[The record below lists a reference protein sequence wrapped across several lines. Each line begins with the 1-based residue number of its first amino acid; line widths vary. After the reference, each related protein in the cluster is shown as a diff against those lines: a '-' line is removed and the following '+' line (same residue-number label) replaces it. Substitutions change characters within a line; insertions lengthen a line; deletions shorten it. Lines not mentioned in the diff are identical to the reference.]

1 MKQFNETKQIYSIR
15 KLTIGAASV
24 LIGLGMFTTHS
35 QVVHASAVNNQSEST
50 QTQSNS
56 MQQLSDNTQSANTT
70 PDQASVKEMQDIDV
84 DRYLNINYQD
94 QNGKTI
100 KPSTETHFEYQGYY
114 KQTSGTITYQD
125 ETTHQTLKRE
135 STQGYVGA
143 SPNVDSSYAN
153 KGYDVD
159 NSQNV
164 FNEDSK
170 QNNFT
175 VHLTHHIDQTQN
187 TQAVNRTINYQD
199 QTGQELHESAKQA
212 VNFKQTVKTDRVTGQ
227 KTSLYDTN
235 TKSFS
240 AIDNPVINGYFTQN
254 KQTSAVPVTPNSK
267 NITTNVTYQKLGS
280 YIMLDTLN
288 NNLGMQIYQND
299 KQDPTKIVN
308 IVPTIDGYYLTKNN
322 PVTNLAKDT
331 ILIYEKNNSDFDPSN
346 PNDQPGKPDQPIDHN
361 QPVKPNDPNQPSDSN
376 KTNPVKPVDPNNPNQ
391 TDPSNPNKKPDSGKT
406 DPAKP
411 TDPNNPDQ
419 PLDPNKKPNSNKN
432 DHDQKQTDLLTFTV
446 NYVDDDNQPLINP
459 TTKKQYSQTK
469 TYKLHQN
476 QQDMNMA
483 GFTNLVIP
491 GYITDDNMTESYVLN
506 KKNPSKTITVKYHKL
521 GQYQFV
527 DQNGKQLHDPI
538 TYANSVYA
546 NEIGNTDLPDIL
558 GYELNDQLTPSTT
571 VLNPVKNTVLTY
583 KTVPMHTIT
592 LEYLDADENDT
603 PIGQDVITG
612 KLNQQIDLNSYLQN
626 KIPQLKAQHYTYSD
640 TDAPDSANIVNRDLT
655 YHVYFGHDHD
665 TQINDTA
672 KTTRTI
678 RFIDKATGKPVAP
691 TVVQTAEWTR
701 YQKVDEV
708 NGHVDIDETWQVNT
722 DESKYQH
729 YGQKV
734 YDAFNTP
741 LINGWRADSSR
752 INEGDLPKNPLSPKA
767 NQTMTVYYNKNGHFL
782 IHMLKYKQTVVGYD
796 YYTDNDG
803 NTHAVRNP
811 AKDRYILVEDKD
823 HKLNKQTVTYY
834 NDKQQY
840 QSVGGDLAVPGY
852 DDYDDPANAGSGND
866 PFEEQRKTD
875 GKDIDKIHKLN
886 TGKSLEDLIPKKKKY
901 KLHAEEY
908 QKTLVSDNF
917 TSRKIDVIKGP
928 NGLQVIDGDKFYT
941 GWPYK
946 KHSTDGLNTQT
957 MDLLYAPQNLDV
969 YYRPQYVNNH
979 KVDKNGLVGGGAYG
993 KVTNFDPKKYNPA
1006 DYADYSEK
1014 WAVDNSKKLT
1024 KKQIED
1030 DGSYDET
1037 EDEISVNAVSL
1048 TDAQTKTDNHQPTMF
1063 YQILINGKMVKDNLT
1078 QDQLDKTKFTINLPD
1093 IQGYTKPQNSIMASF
1108 SDPLFRTI
1116 TAVYTT
1122 NGQTPN
1128 NSDQDK
1134 TNEPDV
1140 TVIVPNQTS
1149 NGQSTDHPQNN
1160 QPNTPNNQP
1169 DNSSVSTNTPTD
1181 GQHNSG
1187 KPTDN
1192 KPDNNPDH
1200 SANNPNKSDNDDSK
1214 EPSDDRSNAKPN
1226 ESDSNDSKQLN
1237 NDHSDNNSNKSHND
1251 DSKQPSNNHSNTN
1264 PDESHNNDSKQ
1275 PTDSHNADTNSSGS
1289 DNNNSDQQPDN
1300 QAISDN
1306 TNSSTNDQT
1315 STDKNT
1321 DNSASANQNTTS
1333 IGQANNSNMNHHN
1346 DSTASHMNSSN
1357 NTNVN
1362 NSNDAAANTSVAN
1375 KSNSDNQETTLSNK
1389 KAGLSTDHT
1398 NNQQNATS
1406 THWQTSNKT
1415 RQVRQLQNNRSTAD
1429 QNRSNAHT
1437 PNRLIKH
1444 KQAIYAKQ
1452 EASLSV
1458 TPIDYTP
1465 AKQNTLSPAD
1475 YQTTNMHMAIAS
1487 PTLSVNTVGQ
1497 YLNKANVLPQTGT
1510 ANNQTNLAIAAIG
1523 LAIVVASTS
1532 LMIDR
1537 RKRN

>member
-1 MKQFNETKQIYSIR
+1 
-15 KLTIGAASV
+15 
-24 LIGLGMFTTHS
+24 
-35 QVVHASAVNNQSEST
+35 
-50 QTQSNS
+50 
-56 MQQLSDNTQSANTT
+56 
-70 PDQASVKEMQDIDV
+70 
-84 DRYLNINYQD
+84 
-94 QNGKTI
+94 
-100 KPSTETHFEYQGYY
+100 
-114 KQTSGTITYQD
+114 
-125 ETTHQTLKRE
+125 
-135 STQGYVGA
+135 
-143 SPNVDSSYAN
+143 
-153 KGYDVD
+153 
-159 NSQNV
+159 
-164 FNEDSK
+164 
-170 QNNFT
+170 
-175 VHLTHHIDQTQN
+175 
-187 TQAVNRTINYQD
+187 
-199 QTGQELHESAKQA
+199 
-212 VNFKQTVKTDRVTGQ
+212 
-227 KTSLYDTN
+227 
-235 TKSFS
+235 
-240 AIDNPVINGYFTQN
+240 
-254 KQTSAVPVTPNSK
+254 
-267 NITTNVTYQKLGS
+267 
-280 YIMLDTLN
+280 
-288 NNLGMQIYQND
+288 
-299 KQDPTKIVN
+299 
-308 IVPTIDGYYLTKNN
+308 
-322 PVTNLAKDT
+322 
-331 ILIYEKNNSDFDPSN
+331 
-346 PNDQPGKPDQPIDHN
+346 
-361 QPVKPNDPNQPSDSN
+361 
-376 KTNPVKPVDPNNPNQ
+376 
-391 TDPSNPNKKPDSGKT
+391 
-406 DPAKP
+406 
-411 TDPNNPDQ
+411 
-419 PLDPNKKPNSNKN
+419 
-432 DHDQKQTDLLTFTV
+432 
-446 NYVDDDNQPLINP
+446 
-459 TTKKQYSQTK
+459 
-469 TYKLHQN
+469 
-476 QQDMNMA
+476 
-483 GFTNLVIP
+483 
-491 GYITDDNMTESYVLN
+491 
-506 KKNPSKTITVKYHKL
+506 
-521 GQYQFV
+521 
-527 DQNGKQLHDPI
+527 
-538 TYANSVYA
+538 
-546 NEIGNTDLPDIL
+546 
-558 GYELNDQLTPSTT
+558 
-571 VLNPVKNTVLTY
+571 
-583 KTVPMHTIT
+583 
-592 LEYLDADENDT
+592 
-603 PIGQDVITG
+603 
-612 KLNQQIDLNSYLQN
+612 
-626 KIPQLKAQHYTYSD
+626 
-640 TDAPDSANIVNRDLT
+640 
-655 YHVYFGHDHD
+655 
-665 TQINDTA
+665 
-672 KTTRTI
+672 
-678 RFIDKATGKPVAP
+678 
-691 TVVQTAEWTR
+691 
-701 YQKVDEV
+701 
-708 NGHVDIDETWQVNT
+708 
-722 DESKYQH
+722 
-729 YGQKV
+729 
-734 YDAFNTP
+734 
-741 LINGWRADSSR
+741 
-752 INEGDLPKNPLSPKA
+752 
-767 NQTMTVYYNKNGHFL
+767 MTVYYNKNGHFL

-1006 DYADYSEK
+1006 DYAGYSEK

-1030 DGSYDET
+1030 DGSYS
-1037 EDEISVNAVSL
+1037 EDEANVNAINL
-1048 TDAQTKTDNHQPTMF
+1048 TNAKAKTSDYKPTMF
-1063 YQILINGKMVKDNLT
+1063 YQILVNGKMVKDNLT

-1093 IQGYTKPQNSIMASF
+1093 IQGYTKPQNSITASF

-1116 TAVYTT
+1116 TAVYTA
-1122 NGQTPN
+1122 NGQ
-1128 NSDQDK
+1128 
-1134 TNEPDV
+1134 
-1140 TVIVPNQTS
+1140 
-1149 NGQSTDHPQNN
+1149 
-1160 QPNTPNNQP
+1160 TPNNQP

-1214 EPSDDRSNAKPN
+1214 EPSNDHSNAKPN
-1226 ESDSNDSKQLN
+1226 KSDSNDSKQPN

-1251 DSKQPSNNHSNTN
+1251 DSNQPSDNHSNTN
-1264 PDESHNNDSKQ
+1264 PDKSNNNDSNQ
-1275 PTDSHNADTNSSGS
+1275 PTDSHNADTNSNKSH
-1289 DNNNSDQQPDN
+1289 NNDSDQT
-1300 QAISDN
+1300 ISGN
-1306 TNSSTNDQT
+1306 ANSSTNDQT

-1321 DNSASANQNTTS
+1321 DNSASAN
-1333 IGQANNSNMNHHN
+1333 HN
-1346 DSTASHMNSSN
+1346 DSTASHTNSSN
-1357 NTNVN
+1357 NANVN

-1389 KAGLSTDHT
+1389 KASLSTDHT
-1398 NNQQNATS
+1398 NNQQNATN

-1429 QNRSNAHT
+1429 QNRSNTHT
-1437 PNRLIKH
+1437 PNRLTKR

-1458 TPIDYTP
+1458 TPINYTP
-1465 AKQNTLSPAD
+1465 AKQNTPSPAD